1 MLKIFAKGL
10 GIVFTFFLIWWGLSQ
25 VNFLK
30 VTGWEHIADDLEES
44 LGDLIWETIR
54 KTETTSTNDS
64 LRYHVNE
71 MAKKLCEN
79 NNIPFEK
86 LKIHL
91 IEKDEVNAF
100 AMPNH
105 HMVIYTGLVKEST
118 SPEAL
123 CGVMAHELAHM
134 ELRHVM
140 KKLSKEIG
148 LSMLLSMTTGGKGA
162 QVKEVLKLLSSSA
175 YDRKL
180 ETEADQKAVDYLLK
194 SGINPKP
201 FADFL
206 YQLSYQNPMHEHFYW
221 ISTHPESKARSKD
234 LISYIEKKKNK
245 DEYDPLMIE
254 ETWKYI
260 QK

>member
-1 MLKIFAKGL
+1 MDKIVVKGL
-10 GIVFTFFLIWWGLSQ
+10 VVVLSFFIIWWSLSKIDY
-25 VNFLK
+25 LAHI
-30 VTGWEHIADDLEES
+30 GWENLADDIEEDM
-44 LGDLIWETIR
+44 GDLIWETIS
-54 KTETTSTNDS
+54 KTETESTHDS
-64 LRYHVNE
+64 LKFHIND
-71 MAKKLCEN
+71 MAKKLCES

-86 LKIHL
+86 LKVHV

-105 HMVIYTGLVKEST
+105 HMVIYTGLVKESS

-123 CGVMAHELAHM
+123 FGVMAHELAHM
-134 ELRHVM
+134 ELNHVM

-148 LSMLLSMTTGGKGA
+148 LSVLLSMTTGGKGA
-162 QVKEVLKLLSSSA
+162 QVQEVLKLLSSSA
-175 YDRKL
+175 YDRSL

-194 SGINPKP
+194 AGVDPKP

-206 YQLSYQNPMHEHFYW
+206 YQLSFQNPLHEHFYW

-234 LISYIEKKKNK
+234 LINYIEKKNQKT
-245 DEYDPLMIE
+245 DFLPLMSS
-254 ETWKYI
+254 ETWEYI

>member
-1 MLKIFAKGL
+1 MLKIFAKGF
-10 GIVFTFFLIWWGLSQ
+10 GILITFFLIWWSLSKIDFIG
-25 VNFLK
+25 V
-30 VTGWEHIADDLEES
+30 VGWENIADDIEEQI
-44 LGDLIWETIR
+44 GDLIWETIS
-54 KTETTSTNDS
+54 KTETVSSNDT
-64 LRYHVNE
+64 LKFHINE
-71 MAKKLCEN
+71 MAKKLCESN
-79 NNIPFEK
+79 NVPFEK
-86 LKIHL
+86 LKIHV

-105 HMVIYTGLVKEST
+105 HMVIYTGLVKESS

-123 CGVMAHELAHM
+123 FGVMAHELAHM
-134 ELRHVM
+134 ELNHVM

-148 LSMLLSMTTGGKGA
+148 LSVLLSMTTGGKGA

-175 YDRKL
+175 YDRRL

-194 SGINPKP
+194 AGVDPKP

-206 YQLSYQNPMHEHFYW
+206 YQLSFQNPMHEHFYW

-234 LISYIEKKKNK
+234 LINYIEKKKHK
-245 DEYDPLMIE
+245 TDFLPLMSS
-254 ETWKYI
+254 ETWEYI